1 MYMKGLIF
9 RVMVFEIIMFLILF
23 CVFYSDSIICINGF
37 VIFNICFNFFF
48 SYIIKF

>member
-9 RVMVFEIIMFLILF
+9 RVMIFKIMMFLILF

-37 VIFNICFNFFF
+37 VIFNICLIFFLV
-48 SYIIKF
+48 IL